1 MSTIRF
7 KEGKMDDPLKFA
19 SVTEY
24 NILICTVG
32 ILILSECVI
41 MFMTSRGK
49 HSTRKQSDRGTVWLV
64 MIGWWCSAM
73 AGAFFRS
80 QSVPEAIRG
89 WLLPHLSYYIG
100 VPLIIVGVIIRCTA
114 VITLKKAFTLSV
126 QTTNEQNLIK
136 TGLYYVIRNPAYTGS
151 IISLLGVAFAYCHI
165 LGVIAVIII
174 CFVCYGIRINIE
186 EKALKAQFKEEF
198 EQYCNQ
204 TKYRLIPRIY

>member
-1 MSTIRF
+1 MCDYVYDFKRKAQYTKTI
-7 KEGKMDDPLKFA
+7 GQ
-19 SVTEY
+19 
-24 NILICTVG
+24 G
-32 ILILSECVI
+32 
-41 MFMTSRGK
+41 
-49 HSTRKQSDRGTVWLV
+49 HSMVSYDWLV
-64 MIGWWCSAM
+64 VQCHGWSIFPKSKCS
-73 AGAFFRS
+73 RRW
-80 QSVPEAIRG
+80 V
-89 WLLPHLSYYIG
+89 LPHLSYYIG